1 MKDKIA
7 SPHISTAELEKRIN
21 HKFSNREFLR
31 EALCHTSYVN
41 EAKTA
46 ETSNERLEFLG
57 DSVLSAIVSEYL
69 FKRFPDSNEGELSSM
84 RRSIVERAS
93 LASFSREISLGEY
106 LYLGHGEEQN
116 GGRDLDSNLE
126 DAFEAL
132 TAAVYLD
139 GGRKSA
145 EDFVMPFVIKAADA
159 FSPTKSLSDPKSL
172 LQEIIQESPGEKLEY
187 MITGEEGPDHD
198 KTFFCEVKVNSNV
211 LGKGEGKSKKEAE
224 KQAAREAL
232 RLFGISDEEK
242 K

>member
-1 MKDKIA
+1 MED
-7 SPHISTAELEKRIN
+7 LQKRIGYTFKN
-21 HKFSNREFLR
+21 TDLLT
-31 EALCHTSYVN
+31 EALTHSSYAN
-41 EAKTA
+41 EHKAKHIKY
-46 ETSNERLEFLG
+46 NERLEFLG

-106 LYLGHGEEQN
+106 LYLGHGEEIC

-139 GGRKSA
+139 GGRKSV
-145 EDFVMPFVIKAADA
+145 EDFVMPFVTKAADA

-187 MITGEEGPDHD
+187 IITGEEGPDHD

-211 LGKGEGKSKKEAE
+211 LGKGDGKSKKEAE

-232 RLFGISDEEK
+232 RLFGISDEEQK
-242 K
+242 

>member
-1 MKDKIA
+1 MKDKIT
-7 SPHISTAELEKRIN
+7 SPRIDTAELEKRIN
-21 HKFSNREFLR
+21 HRFSNREFLR
-31 EALCHTSYVN
+31 EALNHTSYVN
-41 EAKTA
+41 EARTTEK
-46 ETSNERLEFLG
+46 SNERLEFLG

-69 FKRFPDSNEGELSSM
+69 FKRFPESNEGELSSM

-106 LYLGHGEEQN
+106 LYLGHGEELC
-116 GGRDLDSNLE
+116 GGRELDSNLE

-139 GGRKSA
+139 GGKKSA

-187 MITGEEGPDHD
+187 VITGEEGPDHD
-198 KTFFCEVKVNSNV
+198 KTFFCEVKVNSNI

>member
-1 MKDKIA
+1 M
-7 SPHISTAELEKRIN
+7 
-21 HKFSNREFLR
+21 
-31 EALCHTSYVN
+31 N
-41 EAKTA
+41 EAKKT
-46 ETSNERLEFLG
+46 EKSNERLEFLG

-106 LYLGHGEEQN
+106 LYLGHGEEIC

-139 GGRKSA
+139 GGRKSV
-145 EDFVMPFVIKAADA
+145 EDFVMPFVTKAADA

-187 MITGEEGPDHD
+187 IITGEEGPDHD
-198 KTFFCEVKVNSNV
+198 KTYTVAAMLNSNMI
-211 LGKGEGKSKKEAE
+211 GKGVGGSKREAE
-224 KQAAREAL
+224 LAAAKNAL
-232 RLFGISDEEK
+232 KLFGGVAENS
-242 K
+242 

>member
-1 MKDKIA
+1 MKDKIT
-7 SPHISTAELEKRIN
+7 SPHIDTAELEKRIN
-21 HKFSNREFLR
+21 HRFANREFLR

-41 EAKTA
+41 EAKKT
-46 ETSNERLEFLG
+46 EKSNERLEFLG

-106 LYLGHGEEQN
+106 LYLGHGEEIC

-139 GGRKSA
+139 GGRKSV
-145 EDFVMPFVIKAADA
+145 EDFVMPFVTKAADA

-172 LQEIIQESPGEKLEY
+172 LQEILQESPGEKLEY
-187 MITGEEGPDHD
+187 IITGEEGPDHD

-211 LGKGEGKSKKEAE
+211 LGKGDGKSKKEAE

-232 RLFGISDEEK
+232 RLFGISDEEQK
-242 K
+242 

>member
-93 LASFSREISLGEY
+93 LASFSREILLGEY